1 MEAYGPETYGAHIAD
16 LYDERY
22 ASRDPAREVER
33 LAALAGAGPVLELG
47 VGTGRVAIPLAQ
59 HLAPRSVAVHGI
71 DASEPMVAQLRA
83 RDGGHLVTVAMGDMR
98 AVDAPAEQYALVY
111 VVFNTFYALLDQDAQ
126 VDCFANVAQ
135 RLAPGG
141 RFLIEAFVPD
151 LARYD
156 EHDQSTV
163 ATSIEVDAV
172 ELDVFRHDPVTQRVE
187 GHHVHLGASG
197 TRLLPLVLRY
207 AFPSELDLMARLAG
221 LTLESRA
228 GGYAGEPFTAT
239 SMSHV
244 SVYRKGTT

>member
-126 VDCFANVAQ
+126 VDCFANVAA

-151 LARYD
+151 LDPQLPADD
-156 EHDQSTV
+156 EFV
-163 ATSIEVDAV
+163 V
-172 ELDVFRHDPVTQRVE
+172 DPVMQRVE
-187 GHHVHLGASG
+187 GHHVHRDESG
-197 TRLLPLVLRY
+197 TRVLPLVLRY
-207 AFPSELDLMARLAG
+207 AWPSELDLMGRMAG

-228 GGYAGEPFTAT
+228 GGFEGEPFTRD

-244 SVYRKGTT
+244 SVWVKPAA